1 METKSKIQLPLVH
14 MNGTGIKTLTEDC
27 DNASDKLRDFVDTW
41 ERMEFNARDYYPH
54 GPEAWTK
61 ARDARDA
68 INQKLRDVKDYID
81 AHREHLYDQQK

>member
-14 MNGTGIKTLTEDC
+14 MNGTGIKTLTEDY
-27 DNASDKLRDFVDTW
+27 DNAGDALHTFIDAW

-54 GPEAWTK
+54 GPEAWTQ

-68 INQKLRDVKDYID
+68 INAKIREIEQYID

>member
-1 METKSKIQLPLVH
+1 
-14 MNGTGIKTLTEDC
+14 MNGTGIKTLTEDY

-68 INQKLRDVKDYID
+68 INAKIREIKQYID

>member
-1 METKSKIQLPLVH
+1 METKLKIQLPLVH
-14 MNGTGIKTLTEDC
+14 MNGTGIKTLTEDY
-27 DNASDKLRDFVDTW
+27 DNAGDKLRDFVDTW

-68 INQKLRDVKDYID
+68 INAKIREIEQYID